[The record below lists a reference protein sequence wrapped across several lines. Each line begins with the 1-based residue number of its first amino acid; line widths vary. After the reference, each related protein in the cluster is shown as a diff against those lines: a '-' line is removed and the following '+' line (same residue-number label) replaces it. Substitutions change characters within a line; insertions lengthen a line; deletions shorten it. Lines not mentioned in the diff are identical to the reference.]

1 MLIVVKHVD
10 VFIFEIESHATKN
23 QFYYCFNF
31 NTLTLPDFAYRMFDI
46 DSDFSLGLS
55 PLTSVK
61 QYLLKI
67 SRETILILDCLGRSK
82 C

>member
-23 QFYYCFNF
+23 QFYYCVNF
-31 NTLTLPDFAYRMFDI
+31 NTLTLPDFAYRMFDT
-46 DSDFSLGLS
+46 DSDFS
-55 PLTSVK
+55 LTSVK
-61 QYLLKI
+61 QYFLKI

>member
-46 DSDFSLGLS
+46 DSDFSLVSESSNL
-55 PLTSVK
+55 
-61 QYLLKI
+61 
-67 SRETILILDCLGRSK
+67 RETVSFENK
-82 C
+82 